1 MVEANEN
8 KREDTPQ
15 PQDLQ
20 AQEDETAWLIE
31 TLDKKHAHA
40 AKILNERLVQM
51 RQLKE
56 DVSVMSLRFAKLDT
70 DETLKLK
77 DFPMFKKGLKYFTD
91 LNV

>member
-1 MVEANEN
+1 MVEANVN

-31 TLDKKHAHA
+31 ALDKKHAHA

-56 DVSVMSLRFAKLDT
+56 DVSVMSLRFAKLDA

-77 DFPMFKKGLKYFTD
+77 NTPMFFRGLNYFTD
-91 LNV
+91 LQL